1 MSDPLFTAAKLL
13 ESHGYVVIERLEPC
27 GINGADNAVW
37 SHQPHYI
44 EQEFNGDLIIDDR
57 ISFAAADL
65 HALAEIFAAAA
76 KRAGRVSDGRP

>member
-13 ESHGYVVIERLEPC
+13 ESHGYAVIERLEPC

-37 SHQPHYI
+37 SHRHYI

>member
-13 ESHGYVVIERLEPC
+13 ESHGYAVVELPKPV
-27 GINGADNAVW
+27 GVNGADNAVW